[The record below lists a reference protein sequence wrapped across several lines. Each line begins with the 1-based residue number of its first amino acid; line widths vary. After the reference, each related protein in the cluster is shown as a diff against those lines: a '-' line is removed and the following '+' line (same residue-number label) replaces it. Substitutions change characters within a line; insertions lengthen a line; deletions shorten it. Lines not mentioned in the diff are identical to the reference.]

1 MFRDLTMVGLDAEN
15 ILYCICFGKMS
26 KDASAWFQ
34 NKLAMHYKFL
44 IKPEEIC
51 NKYPRYSEKFLK
63 NDDYNLENCIK
74 IFKAKMNLI
83 SYTIPYPIIIVRNN
97 FINLIE
103 NDDYLMVP
111 WREI

>member
-1 MFRDLTMVGLDAEN
+1 MTDMRLTMIGLDTEN
-15 ILYCICFGKMS
+15 ILYCVGFIEMTKNNAILYLNNCMKTQ
-26 KDASAWFQ
+26 D
-34 NKLAMHYKFL
+34 NFL
-44 IKPEEIC
+44 IKLC

-97 FINLIE
+97 FLNLIE